1 MRKILISFAITA
13 AALPG
18 RAGPGFRLDGI
29 RIGQPAAELKW
40 LNKDHGRFKHDQTT
54 VEVKGGKVV
63 TISGQRLVTPSEQ
76 QIKLGQ
82 SGPSALTI
90 LGKPDGGTL
99 YGCGTTSQQ
108 IHFYKSQGFD
118 LTVTNGKVT
127 GLRLYTR
134 P

>member
-1 MRKILISFAITA
+1 MSAPF
-13 AALPG
+13 P
-18 RAGPGFRLDGI
+18 
-29 RIGQPAAELKW
+29 E
-40 LNKDHGRFKHDQTT
+40 H
-54 VEVKGGKVV
+54 V
-63 TISGQRLVTPSEQ
+63 
-76 QIKLGQ
+76 
-82 SGPSALTI
+82 PSALTI

-118 LTVTNGKVT
+118 LTVTNRKVT